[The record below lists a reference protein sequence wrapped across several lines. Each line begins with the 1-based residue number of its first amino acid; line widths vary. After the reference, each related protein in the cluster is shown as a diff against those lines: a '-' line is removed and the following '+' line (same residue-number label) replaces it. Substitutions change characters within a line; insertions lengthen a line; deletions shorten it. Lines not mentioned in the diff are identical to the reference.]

1 MKHLLITLITLLAS
15 LHTAAASPS
24 GVCEADSS
32 LLTPHSSL
40 SIPDSIL
47 PYVPQEQRVAY
58 LADSSSNCQLRRI
71 DAQRICL
78 LRHVMTPEV
87 ETNCYVYDN
96 QWRLLSTQSF
106 DDITLTHR
114 PDTMSQER
122 YEELLHLI
130 EFPLVEARFA
140 TPLPEGADIF
150 LLPAEPL
157 TLSLSLNVP
166 MITDEQRKQLKEILV
181 QKNVKWSGET
191 FKED

>member
-1 MKHLLITLITLLAS
+1 MKHLLIIIITLLAS
-15 LHTAAASPS
+15 IYSSAASPS
-24 GVCEADSS
+24 GVGEESTLPS
-32 LLTPHSSL
+32 PL
-40 SIPDSIL
+40 SVPDSIL
-47 PYVPQEQRVAY
+47 PYVLKEKRAAY
-58 LADSSSNCQLRRI
+58 LVDSSSNCQLRRI
-71 DAQRICL
+71 DAQRVCL

-87 ETNCYVYDN
+87 ETICYIYDN
-96 QWRLLSTQSF
+96 QWQLLSTQSF

-140 TPLPEGADIF
+140 TSAASAEEANQIPED
-150 LLPAEPL
+150 PL

-181 QKNVKWSGET
+181 QKNVKWNGET

>member
-1 MKHLLITLITLLAS
+1 MKHLLITLITLIILTS

-24 GVCEADSS
+24 LGRDGEGFSV
-32 LLTPHSSL
+32 
-40 SIPDSIL
+40 PDSIL
-47 PYVPQEQRVAY
+47 PYVLQEQRATY

-71 DAQRICL
+71 DEQRICL

-87 ETNCYVYDN
+87 ETVCYIYDN
-96 QWRLLSTQSF
+96 QWQLLNKQSF
-106 DDITLTHR
+106 SDITLTQR

-140 TPLPEGADIF
+140 APLPEGADIF
-150 LLPAEPL
+150 QLPTEPL
-157 TLSLSLNVP
+157 VLTLSLNVP
-166 MITDEQRKQLKEILV
+166 MITDEQRKQLNGILV
-181 QKNVKWSGET
+181 QKNVKWNGET